1 MFILNAGLISL
12 TNTYSKRLE
21 ITAYT
26 FAYHLAR
33 VILYRSGVLLKTVR
47 RQVSH
52 RSPSGSGQF
61 SHLAF
66 YFKAFELPRRALDS
80 PIYVF
85 QPFSS
90 YTARCRLD
98 NWAVSILVSSPTFW
112 PALQRSVD

>member
-1 MFILNAGLISL
+1 MSL
-12 TNTYSKRLE
+12 TNTYSQRLE

-80 PIYVF
+80 PLF
-85 QPFSS
+85 TSS
-90 YTARCRLD
+90 NPSAVTPRDADWITGQFRFWFRAQRSGRPYSV
-98 NWAVSILVSSPTFW
+98 VSI
-112 PALQRSVD
+112 SV

>member
-80 PIYVF
+80 PLF
-85 QPFSS
+85 TSS
-90 YTARCRLD
+90 
-98 NWAVSILVSSPTFW
+98 NPSAVTPRD
-112 PALQRSVD
+112 AD